1 MTVVLRT
8 IIARKEP
15 TVLKRMIRPS
25 PDRVRLMGLA
35 AMVGGALGVLVSP
48 FYSLAYFASSDG
60 ASDGEGNAA
69 QQAWAEPARDF
80 LEPLLTFASADVVR
94 VTYGKLWLLVWM
106 GMLAGL
112 VALHARHAGK
122 GGRLERW
129 GFRTSFAGLLLLVT
143 GAFGFW
149 LEFALDFA
157 AFLVFPGLLLV
168 VLGSP
173 IFGLGTWRAGVA
185 PRIGALLLVVG
196 GPALLVI
203 SEIATLGGGLVL
215 VYLAWVVLG
224 HALWSESAVVASR
237 GPAVRTS

>member
-15 TVLKRMIRPS
+15 TVLKRMIHPS

-60 ASDGEGNAA
+60 AADEATAA
-69 QQAWAEPARDF
+69 QQAWAEPARDL

-129 GFRTSFAGLLLLVT
+129 GFRTSFAGLVLMVI
-143 GAFGFW
+143 GAFGFF
-149 LEFALDFA
+149 LEFTLDFA
-157 AFLVFPGLLLV
+157 AFLLFPGLLLV

-203 SEIATLGGGLVL
+203 SEAATLGGGLVL
-215 VYLAWVVLG
+215 VYLAWAILG
-224 HALWSESAVVASR
+224 HALRSERHIVESR
-237 GPAVRTS
+237 GPAVLTS